1 MGLPV
6 IASDTDGA
14 SELFGIN
21 TGSADAA
28 LQHGGIIIPAGDT
41 VALAAAISRF
51 CADEKLRQTAGRNAR
66 KRIETSFTH
75 THLAEQLD
83 QLIRFVAPSPREEQS
98 YI

>member
-6 IASDTDGA
+6 IASDTDGT

-21 TGSADAA
+21 KGSTDAA

-41 VALAAAISRF
+41 AALAAAIGRF
-51 CADEKLRQTAGRNAR
+51 CADEKLRQTAGRNAQ

-75 THLAEQLD
+75 THLADQLD
-83 QLIRFVAPSPREEQS
+83 QLIKSVTRSPGEERS

>member
-21 TGSADAA
+21 TGSVDAA
-28 LQHGGIIIPAGDT
+28 LQHGGIIVPAGDT
-41 VALAAAISRF
+41 AALAAAIARF
-51 CADEKLRQTAGRNAR
+51 CADEKLRQTTGQNAR
-66 KRIETSFTH
+66 KRIETSFTQ
-75 THLAEQLD
+75 THMADRLD
-83 QLIRFVAPSPREEQS
+83 QLIMSVTPSPGAERS